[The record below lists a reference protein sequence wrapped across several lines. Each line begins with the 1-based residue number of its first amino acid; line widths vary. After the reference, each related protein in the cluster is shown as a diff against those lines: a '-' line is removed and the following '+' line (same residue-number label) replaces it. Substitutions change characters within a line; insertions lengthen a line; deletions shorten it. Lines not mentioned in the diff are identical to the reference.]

1 MRLERE
7 TQAQLCW
14 VYGTMLEPLYKKRQP
29 PRGSRL
35 FASTVFLHQLGQADG
50 VSWYPVGTLFG
61 VPLHCLK
68 EAVEGATGVGT
79 STPTACCVTKLYT
92 RLVPPLVFNLYTIFF
107 DIHYDVAIGLNLNP
121 KRHLA
126 LAHLVDSPSS
136 SYFPLCHYRPLTV
149 DLRRQKNKIFK
160 KAS

>member
-7 TQAQLCW
+7 TQAQLGW

-35 FASTVFLHQLGQADG
+35 FASTVLLHQLGQADG

-79 STPTACCVTKLYT
+79 C
-92 RLVPPLVFNLYTIFF
+92 
-107 DIHYDVAIGLNLNP
+107 
-121 KRHLA
+121 
-126 LAHLVDSPSS
+126 SPSRLQSVHHLLRYTLRCRYRAESQSEETSCLGS
-136 SYFPLCHYRPLTV
+136 SRRFAQQFLFSTLPLQTSNC
-149 DLRRQKNKIFK
+149 
-160 KAS
+160 